1 MRLAPVVDG
10 FVLDEIPLRG
20 AISARRARRAIFIV
34 RSENGAHGGGL
45 ERKKVGHVFHYF
57 SKVGVAAINLTD
69 GDLKVGDTVQIQGP
83 TTNFTQPVES
93 MQIEQQPVVK
103 AAKGQSVGIRVKER
117 VREKDLVYA
126 VTP

>member
-1 MRLAPVVDG
+1 M
-10 FVLDEIPLRG
+10 
-20 AISARRARRAIFIV
+20 
-34 RSENGAHGGGL
+34 

-103 AAKGQSVGIRVKER
+103 AAKGQSVGIRVNER